1 MCKNVIRSLYPM
13 LVKCYEY
20 LHPFVRSFFDQD
32 VFHHD
37 FNLDILEQIAN
48 TTNNGT
54 YEHGVADF

>member
-1 MCKNVIRSLYPM
+1 M